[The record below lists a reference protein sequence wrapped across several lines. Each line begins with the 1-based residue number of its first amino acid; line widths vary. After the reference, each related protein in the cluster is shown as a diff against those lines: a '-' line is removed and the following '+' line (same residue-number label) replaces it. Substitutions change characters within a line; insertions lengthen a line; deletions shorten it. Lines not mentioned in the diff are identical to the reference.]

1 LSLANLSSPAKMFS
15 KKAGAFP
22 SEAPLRCT
30 PLGRLE
36 RLDRY
41 KHSSLFGVFL
51 NNESK
56 RFHNIGPTKLLKSI
70 IVQGILTEVE
80 GSVYS

>member
-1 LSLANLSSPAKMFS
+1 MFS
-15 KKAGAFP
+15 SKAGAYP

-30 PLGRLE
+30 PLGKLE

-41 KHSSLFGVFL
+41 KHSSLFGIFL
-51 NNESK
+51 NYESK
-56 RFHNIGPTKLLKSI
+56 KFYNIGPTKLRKSI